1 MCIRDSFSS
10 GFKPVTLSVS
20 IRVSNSPA
28 DKPEFKES
36 HFLFKLNKPKQAL
49 AKNSIVFTIGFMAF
63 LTASNIV
70 VNFNA
75 ADLNGEIVGDEMLNN
90 RIYSDMKMLDN
101 FSKKWSI
108 AGKSEIIDINK
119 KLGCS
124 IPEGADYHTLA
135 GFLLEKFQMVP
146 KIGDVL
152 DFSNI
157 KFEVISMSGPKID
170 RVKIILP
177 KI

>member
-1 MCIRDSFSS
+1 
-10 GFKPVTLSVS
+10 
-20 IRVSNSPA
+20 
-28 DKPEFKES
+28 
-36 HFLFKLNKPKQAL
+36 
-49 AKNSIVFTIGFMAF
+49 
-63 LTASNIV
+63 
-70 VNFNA
+70 
-75 ADLNGEIVGDEMLNN
+75 MLNN
-90 RIYSDMKMLDN
+90 RISSDMRMLDN

-119 KLGCS
+119 KLECS

-135 GFLLEKFQMVP
+135 GFMLEKFQMVP

-152 DFSNI
+152 DFNNM

-177 KI
+177 KS

>member
-1 MCIRDSFSS
+1 
-10 GFKPVTLSVS
+10 
-20 IRVSNSPA
+20 
-28 DKPEFKES
+28 
-36 HFLFKLNKPKQAL
+36 
-49 AKNSIVFTIGFMAF
+49 
-63 LTASNIV
+63 
-70 VNFNA
+70 
-75 ADLNGEIVGDEMLNN
+75 MLNN
-90 RIYSDMKMLDN
+90 RIYSDMRMLDN

-108 AGKSEIIDINK
+108 AGKSEIRDITK
-119 KLGCS
+119 KFGGS
-124 IPEGADYHTLA
+124 SPEGADYHTRA

-177 KI
+177 KS